1 VQEAAGP
8 PVAGIPGFHHGIR
21 SDFRSEKAPRTQP
34 KEVHLH
40 TFNAEGSAALA
51 GPTWLRDRRAAALSA
66 VESSAM
72 PSESEE
78 VWRYT
83 PIDDLNLDDFAPVTT
98 APGELPEAGRIVA
111 EMVGESLGQLS
122 GQVVVHN
129 GFPLSFGP
137 QGGGGA
143 ALGGAADVP
152 GGQAMVGS
160 VQEGGDALVRLNDA
174 FAPDAVLIDVP
185 AGVVVPD
192 PILIVHWCD
201 AGEAEAG
208 DAGSSGSAMFPRTAV
223 RLGDGARAAVVEI
236 YVGPIGSLRSLV
248 VPVTE
253 LLAGDEASLSYV
265 SLQIL
270 NHAAWSIA
278 RLGARGGKG
287 SVLRTFTVGL
297 GGDYDRVRA
306 DVSVDGRGARSE
318 ILSAYLGSGTQ
329 VHDIRT
335 LQDHVAPRTNSELLC
350 QGAVAGTSRSVYSGL
365 IRVHRGAVRSD
376 ARQTN
381 HNLVLDEGAHADS
394 VPNLDILEN
403 DVKCS
408 HASTVGPIDEDQRYY
423 IESRGVTP
431 DVAEGLIVRGFF
443 DAIIDRGPVPA
454 VTPLLKREVHARL
467 DLALGDRR
475 VIREAADV

>member
-1 VQEAAGP
+1 
-8 PVAGIPGFHHGIR
+8 
-21 SDFRSEKAPRTQP
+21 
-34 KEVHLH
+34 
-40 TFNAEGSAALA
+40 
-51 GPTWLRDRRAAALSA
+51 
-66 VESSAM
+66 M

-83 PIDDLNLDDFAPVTT
+83 PIDDLNLDDFVPVTT

-111 EMVGESLGQLS
+111 EMVAESLGQLS

-143 ALGGAADVP
+143 VIGGAGDVP
-152 GGQAMVGS
+152 GAQAMVGS

-174 FAPDAVLIDVP
+174 FAPDAILIDVP

-192 PILIVHWCD
+192 PILVVHWCD
-201 AGEAEAG
+201 AGEAEA
-208 DAGSSGSAMFPRTAV
+208 AGSSGSAMFPRTAV
-223 RLGDGARAAVVEI
+223 RLGDGARAALVEV
-236 YVGPIGSLRSLV
+236 YVGPVGSLRSLV

-253 LLAGDEASLSYV
+253 LLAGDDASLSYA

-278 RLGARGGKG
+278 RLGARGGKD
-287 SVLRTFTVGL
+287 SVVRTFTVGL

-443 DAIIDRGPVPA
+443 DAIIDRGPIPA

-467 DLALGDRR
+467 DVALGERR

>member
-1 VQEAAGP
+1 MESSRTP
-8 PVAGIPGFHHGIR
+8 SEPG
-21 SDFRSEKAPRTQP
+21 PRTHP

-51 GPTWLRDRRAAALSA
+51 GPQWLRDRRATGLSA
-66 VESSAM
+66 VESSVM

-83 PIDDLNLDDFAPVTT
+83 PIDDLDLGDFVPVTSS
-98 APGELPEAGRIVA
+98 PGELPETARIVT
-111 EMVGESLGQLS
+111 EVMRESLGPLS
-122 GQVVVHN
+122 GQVLVHN
-129 GFPLSFGP
+129 GFPLSFDA
-137 QGGGGA
+137 QGGGA
-143 ALGGAADVP
+143 AAVGGAGDVP
-152 GGQAMVGS
+152 GAQSMVGS
-160 VQEGGDALVRLNDA
+160 VQVGGDALVRLNDA
-174 FAPDAVLIDVP
+174 FAPDAVLVDVP
-185 AGVVVPD
+185 AGTEVPD

-201 AGEAEAG
+201 AGPAVTTGPAG
-208 DAGSSGSAMFPRTAV
+208 RAIFPRTVV
-223 RLGDGARAAVVEI
+223 RLGDRARASVVE
-236 YVGPIGSLRSLV
+236 VFLGPIGSVRSLV

-253 LLAGDEASLSYV
+253 LSAGEEASLSYV

-270 NHAAWSIA
+270 NHAAWFVA
-278 RLGARGGKG
+278 RLAARGGQD
-287 SVLRTFTVGL
+287 SVVRTFTVGL

-443 DAIIDRGPVPA
+443 DAIIDRGPIPA

-467 DLALGDRR
+467 DVALGERR
-475 VIREAADV
+475 VIREEADV

>member
-1 VQEAAGP
+1 
-8 PVAGIPGFHHGIR
+8 
-21 SDFRSEKAPRTQP
+21 
-34 KEVHLH
+34 
-40 TFNAEGSAALA
+40 
-51 GPTWLRDRRAAALSA
+51 
-66 VESSAM
+66 
-72 PSESEE
+72 
-78 VWRYT
+78 
-83 PIDDLNLDDFAPVTT
+83 
-98 APGELPEAGRIVA
+98 
-111 EMVGESLGQLS
+111 
-122 GQVVVHN
+122 
-129 GFPLSFGP
+129 
-137 QGGGGA
+137 
-143 ALGGAADVP
+143 
-152 GGQAMVGS
+152 
-160 VQEGGDALVRLNDA
+160 
-174 FAPDAVLIDVP
+174 
-185 AGVVVPD
+185 
-192 PILIVHWCD
+192 
-201 AGEAEAG
+201 
-208 DAGSSGSAMFPRTAV
+208 MFPRTAV
-223 RLGDGARAAVVEI
+223 RLGDGARAAVVEV
-236 YVGPIGSLRSLV
+236 YVGPVGSLRSLV

-253 LLAGDEASLSYV
+253 LLAGDDASLSYA

-278 RLGARGGKG
+278 RLGARGGKD
-287 SVLRTFTVGL
+287 SVVRTFTVGL

-443 DAIIDRGPVPA
+443 DAIIDRGPIPA

-467 DLALGDRR
+467 DVALGERR

>member
-1 VQEAAGP
+1 
-8 PVAGIPGFHHGIR
+8 
-21 SDFRSEKAPRTQP
+21 
-34 KEVHLH
+34 
-40 TFNAEGSAALA
+40 
-51 GPTWLRDRRAAALSA
+51 
-66 VESSAM
+66 M

-83 PIDDLNLDDFAPVTT
+83 PIDDLKLDEFAPVLA
-98 APGELPEAGRIVA
+98 APEDPPDAARRLADSVA
-111 EMVGESLGQLS
+111 AMLGPLA
-122 GQVVVHN
+122 GQVLVHN
-129 GFPLSFGP
+129 GLPVSVSVPSGASTVFV
-137 QGGGGA
+137 GGTSDS
-143 ALGGAADVP
+143 ADGVT
-152 GGQAMVGS
+152 MVGG
-160 VQEGGDALVRLNDA
+160 VQVGGDSLVLLNDA
-174 FAPDAVLIDVP
+174 FMPDAVLVDVP
-185 AGVVVPD
+185 SGVAVPE

-201 AGEAEAG
+201 ADQATNG
-208 DAGSSGSAMFPRTAV
+208 GSAVFPRTCV
-223 RLGDGARAAVVEI
+223 RVGHGAQVAVVE
-236 YVGPIGSLRSLV
+236 VFAGPDSAAGPGSASGSDSATGGRSLV

-270 NHAAWSIA
+270 REEAWSIA
-278 RLGARGGKG
+278 RLAARGGEN
-287 SVLRTFTVGL
+287 SVVRTFTVGL
-297 GGDYDRVRA
+297 GASYDRVRS
-306 DVSVDGRGARSE
+306 DVAVVGRGARSE

-350 QGAVAGTSRSVYSGL
+350 QGAVAGTSHSVYSGL

-381 HNLVLDEGAHADS
+381 HNLVLEEGAHADS

-423 IESRGVTP
+423 IESRGVSP
-431 DVAEGLIVRGFF
+431 DVAEGLIVQGFF
-443 DAIIDRGPVPA
+443 DDIIDRGPIPT

-467 DLALGDRR
+467 NLALGDRR
-475 VIREAADV
+475 AGRELRELREAADA

>member
-1 VQEAAGP
+1 MP
-8 PVAGIPGFHHGIR
+8 
-21 SDFRSEKAPRTQP
+21 T
-34 KEVHLH
+34 
-40 TFNAEGSAALA
+40 EG
-51 GPTWLRDRRAAALSA
+51 
-66 VESSAM
+66 
-72 PSESEE
+72 EE

-83 PIDDLNLDDFAPVTT
+83 PIDELDLGEFVPVTS
-98 APGELPEAGRIVA
+98 APGELPEAGRIVT
-111 EMVGESLGQLS
+111 EMVAESLGQLS

-129 GFPLSFGP
+129 GFSLSFGP

-143 ALGGAADVP
+143 FIGGAGDVP
-152 GGQAMVGS
+152 GGQSMLGS

-174 FAPDAVLIDVP
+174 FAPDPVLIDVP

-201 AGEAEAG
+201 AAEAG
-208 DAGSSGSAMFPRTAV
+208 AAGSGAASSGSAVFPRTSV
-223 RLGDGARAAVVEI
+223 RLGDGARAAVVEVF
-236 YVGPIGSLRSLV
+236 VGPIGSVRSLV

-253 LLAGDEASLSYV
+253 LSAGDEASLSYV

-278 RLGARGGKG
+278 RLAARGGKD
-287 SVLRTFTVGL
+287 SVVRTFTVGL

-335 LQDHVAPRTNSELLC
+335 LQDHLAPRTNSELLC

-443 DAIIDRGPVPA
+443 DAIIDRGPIPA

-467 DLALGDRR
+467 DVALGDRR